1 MTASLVI
8 STQGTT
14 DADVVVKFDVLKLS
28 LLAGIDSEDLLE
40 DGIERIL
47 GLYEVGILRG

>member
-14 DADVVVKFDVLKLS
+14 DADVVDDWDVLKLS
-28 LLAGIDSEDLLE
+28 LLAGIQSGDLLE
-40 DGIERIL
+40 
-47 GLYEVGILRG
+47 LYEVGII